1 MLLSSSIQP
10 SINTVEVGVAE
21 CSSGEVRLVGE
32 VDSGRLEICLNS
44 AWGTVCSEQFDTSD
58 ASVACEA
65 LEGFSG
71 TGKYR
76 E

>member
-1 MLLSSSIQP
+1 M
-10 SINTVEVGVAE
+10 AE
-21 CSSGEVRLVGE
+21 CYPGEVRLVGEGE
-32 VDSGRLEICLNS
+32 VDSGRLEICLNR
-44 AWGTVCSEQFDTSD
+44 AWGTVCSDKFDTND

-71 TGKYR
+71 TGKYC